1 MKMSMPALLATISFA
16 AMAAMP
22 AKAED
27 APRPQVDF
35 QGEWQVEDASQG
47 QIASMLMR
55 YSVDE
60 PVMYLEFSQDGIQ
73 GSAIRYVD
81 TGEMIMWTNQMPGMA
96 MRMTVPEDMFL
107 SDAVNTGVS
116 RQIGDESCV
125 MWTVENAQLC
135 VTEDGIPIENE
146 FDGGIARIV
155 NLDRSEQDGASF
167 GPPAGT
173 QIMDMPQGMPQGGN
187 MPGAGMGLP
196 F

>member
-1 MKMSMPALLATISFA
+1 MKMSMPALLIATSLA
-16 AMAAMP
+16 AAPP
-22 AKAED
+22 ALAEEP
-27 APRPQVDF
+27 PRPTVDF

-60 PVMYLEFSQDGIQ
+60 PVMYMEFSQDGIA
-73 GSAIRYVD
+73 GSAVRYID

-96 MRMTVPEDMFL
+96 MRMTVPEDDFL
-107 SDAVNTGVS
+107 SDAVNTGES
-116 RQIGDESCV
+116 RQIGEESCV
-125 MWTVENAQLC
+125 VWTVEAARVC

-155 NLDRSEQDGASF
+155 NLERGEQDGSSF

-173 QIMDMPQGMPQGGN
+173 QIMDMPQGMPQGGP

>member
-1 MKMSMPALLATISFA
+1 MKTSMPALLIA
-16 AMAAMP
+16 ASLAAAAP
-22 AKAED
+22 AAAED
-27 APRPQVDF
+27 PPRPTVDF
-35 QGEWQVEDASQG
+35 QGEWQVDDASQG
-47 QIASMLMR
+47 QIASMVMR

-60 PVMYLEFSQDGIQ
+60 PVMYLEFSQDGIA
-73 GSAIRYVD
+73 GSAIRYID

-96 MRMTVPEDMFL
+96 MRLTVPEEDFL
-107 SDAVNTGVS
+107 ADAVNTGVT
-116 RQIGDESCV
+116 RRIGEESCV
-125 MWTVENAQLC
+125 MWTVKAARIC

-155 NLDRSEQDGASF
+155 NLERGDQDGSNF